1 MAGNLPVTLT
11 TFETELQAKINTVG
25 GGTSIED
32 IISYYRAGENIPT
45 INNTALTA
53 EVQSRLN
60 AVSSSTTAEEFLT
73 LAASFGKVSNTNQN
87 DLQSALLAIEDI
99 PTNSE
104 LANAL
109 SPIATSTELTP
120 LAKSSE
126 LVPLATSTNVSDSE
140 TNVINAI
147 AAKDCPVL
155 QTKTKVQ
162 LSSTITAGQSLTIVP
177 PDSDSFIRLTLLTTH
192 NAVIMGTSVISGLR
206 TVLDSVAFT
215 NQLAG
220 QSETSGT
227 ELPSRYSI
235 SEYSNANFK
244 SVTNNIYAQFNGVT
258 LSPISGGRG
267 ETLTITADTSGR
279 YFYAYE
285 VWK

>member
-60 AVSSSTTAEEFLT
+60 AVSSSTTAEEFLA

-87 DLQSALLAIEDI
+87 DLQSALLAIADV

-104 LANAL
+104 LVTAL
-109 SPIATSTELTP
+109 NPIATSAELTP

-140 TNVINAI
+140 ASIIGVINS
-147 AAKDCPVL
+147 
-155 QTKTKVQ
+155 QNTGGFKVSSFVGE
-162 LSSTITAGQSLTIVP
+162 LSSSISNANPLIITPDLGKAIRLTGLSGPVITITITAGNRVVVDNVILRYNNTSIGRF
-177 PDSDSFIRLTLLTTH
+177 FIGVGGNLSS
-192 NAVIMGTSVISGLR
+192 NNYVGVISELLFYPDEVV
-206 TVLDSVAFT
+206 TISTTANNATINYAFQEG
-215 NQLAG
+215 N
-220 QSETSGT
+220 
-227 ELPSRYSI
+227 
-235 SEYSNANFK
+235 
-244 SVTNNIYAQFNGVT
+244 
-258 LSPISGGRG
+258 
-267 ETLTITADTSGR
+267 
-279 YFYAYE
+279 
-285 VWK
+285 

>member
-73 LAASFGKVSNTNQN
+73 LAASFGKISNTNQS
-87 DLQSALLAIEDI
+87 DLQSALLAIADI

-104 LANAL
+104 LTTAL
-109 SPIATSTELTP
+109 NPIVTSAELAP

-140 TNVINAI
+140 ANILSAVNLNS
-147 AAKDCPVL
+147 AAKL
-155 QTKTKVQ
+155 QAIVKPSIFPQ
-162 LSSTITAGQSLTIVP
+162 PSTSNPLLISP
-177 PDSDSFIRLTLLTTH
+177 PDADSFIKLTLLAGQNGNDVFVNGILVGGVNLLSSSMIFNNIPTNQTDASTTPNRFTISANFAAYAQNTSFFMQH
-192 NAVIMGTSVISGLR
+192 LGAVI
-206 TVLDSVAFT
+206 
-215 NQLAG
+215 
-220 QSETSGT
+220 E
-227 ELPSRYSI
+227 
-235 SEYSNANFK
+235 
-244 SVTNNIYAQFNGVT
+244 
-258 LSPISGGRG
+258 PIIGGRG
-267 ETLTITADTSGR
+267 EDIEITILSGNSNLV
-279 YFYAYE
+279 YAYE